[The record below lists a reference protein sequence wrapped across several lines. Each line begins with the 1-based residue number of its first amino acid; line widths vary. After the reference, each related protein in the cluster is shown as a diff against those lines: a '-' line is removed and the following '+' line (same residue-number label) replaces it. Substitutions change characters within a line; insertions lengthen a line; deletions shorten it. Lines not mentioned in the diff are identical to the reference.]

1 MNIQVLPQGR
11 AFSFICGKERMVG
24 MGREIFDRAREAC
37 DTRTMADVLA
47 DDCEELLQE
56 GIPFAES
63 PLASWNVL
71 LYEAYVALGG
81 AEPGRAA
88 RYAAACIRIG
98 TAAGRSVSLD
108 VLKLLGIASYQQGA
122 YDEAAGYFAQLKS
135 HTEQDPEADIY
146 HGNALVRLGCV
157 REARPF
163 YLDAM
168 KLWDPD
174 GVAARNFLRTLGG
187 DVETGDAAAD
197 AALAKAP
204 VLDGLEEAALP
215 AIPALSLSETF
226 NLPIFINCRD
236 RLGCLQQLVDWLL
249 AAGYRRIFLLDNAS
263 TYPPLLAYYED
274 IIQDGRVT
282 VVHFSR
288 NFGHRSIWLTRLL
301 ERLDITTPYV
311 YTDPDVLPVEDCP
324 KGIVARLYQILR
336 RYPFLAKVGAG
347 LKTDDLPPTRVSMQ
361 IAQGQAAYRQVPV
374 EEELYYAA
382 CDTTF
387 ALYAPI
393 RHYTLSPA
401 MRTGGRLLLRH
412 LPWYLDP
419 QHLPEDEAYYIAH
432 ADASSTFARDV
443 KGPQGGA

>member
-1 MNIQVLPQGR
+1 M
-11 AFSFICGKERMVG
+11 E
-24 MGREIFDRAREAC
+24 REIFDRARDAC
-37 DTRTMADVLA
+37 DTRTMADFLA
-47 DDCEELLQE
+47 DACEELLAE
-56 GIPFAES
+56 NVPFAAS
-63 PLASWNVL
+63 PLAAWDVL
-71 LYEAYVALGG
+71 LYEGYVALGEG
-81 AEPGRAA
+81 DSARTA
-88 RYAAACIRIG
+88 RYAATCIRIG
-98 TAAGRSVSLD
+98 TAVGRNVGLEA
-108 VLKLLGIASYQQGA
+108 LKHLGIAAYQQGA
-122 YDEAAGYFAQLKS
+122 YGEAAAYFAQHKDL
-135 HTEQDPEADIY
+135 TEQDPEADIY
-146 HGNALVRLGCV
+146 HGNALVRMGRV

-168 KLWDPD
+168 KLWDSD

>member
-1 MNIQVLPQGR
+1 M
-11 AFSFICGKERMVG
+11 E
-24 MGREIFDRAREAC
+24 REIFDRARDAC
-37 DTRTMADVLA
+37 DTRTMADFLA
-47 DDCEELLQE
+47 DACEELLAE
-56 GIPFAES
+56 NVPFAAS
-63 PLASWNVL
+63 PLAAWDVL
-71 LYEAYVALGG
+71 LYEGYVALGEG
-81 AEPGRAA
+81 DSARTA
-88 RYAAACIRIG
+88 RYAATCIRIG
-98 TAAGRSVSLD
+98 TAVGRNVGLEA
-108 VLKLLGIASYQQGA
+108 LKHLGIAAYQQGA
-122 YDEAAGYFAQLKS
+122 YGEAAAYFAQHKDL
-135 HTEQDPEADIY
+135 TEQDPEADIY
-146 HGNALVRLGCV
+146 HGNALVRMGRV

-288 NFGHRSIWLTRLL
+288 NFGHRAIWLTRLL

-347 LKTDDLPPTRVSMQ
+347 LKTDDLPPTRVSVQ

-393 RHYTLSPA
+393 RHYTFSPA

-432 ADASSTFARDV
+432 ADASSTFARNV
-443 KGPQGGA
+443 KGPQGVA

>member
-1 MNIQVLPQGR
+1 M
-11 AFSFICGKERMVG
+11 E
-24 MGREIFDRAREAC
+24 REIFDRARDAC
-37 DTRTMADVLA
+37 DTRTMADFLA
-47 DDCEELLQE
+47 DACEELLAE
-56 GIPFAES
+56 NVPFAAS
-63 PLASWNVL
+63 PLAAWDVL
-71 LYEAYVALGG
+71 LYEGYVALGEG
-81 AEPGRAA
+81 DSARTA
-88 RYAAACIRIG
+88 RYAATCIRIG
-98 TAAGRSVSLD
+98 TAVGRNVGLEA
-108 VLKLLGIASYQQGA
+108 LKHLGIAAYQQGA
-122 YDEAAGYFAQLKS
+122 YGEAAAYFAQHKDL
-135 HTEQDPEADIY
+135 TEQDPEADIY
-146 HGNALVRLGCV
+146 HGNALVRMGRV

-204 VLDGLEEAALP
+204 LLDGLEEAVP
-215 AIPALSLSETF
+215 PVIPALSLSETF
-226 NLPIFINCRD
+226 DLPIFINCRD
-236 RLGCLQQLVDWLL
+236 RLGCLQQLVSWLL
-249 AAGYRRIFLLDNAS
+249 EAGYHRIFLIDNAS

-274 IIQDGRVT
+274 VIRDGRVT
-282 VVHFSR
+282 VVRLSR
-288 NFGHRSIWLTRLL
+288 NFGHRAIWQAYLL
-301 ERLDITTPYV
+301 QKLDIRTPYV

-347 LKTDDLPPTRVSMQ
+347 LKTDDLPRPQRSMQ
-361 IAQGQAAYRQVPV
+361 IAQGQAAYQQVPV

-393 RHYTLSPA
+393 RHYTVSPA
-401 MRTGGRLLLRH
+401 MCTGGRLLLRH
-412 LPWYLDP
+412 LPWYLDS

-443 KGPQGGA
+443 KGTQGRI